1 MIHINVNLYSWCFI
15 LGIAL
20 NLIFV
25 FLETRKYKM
34 PALNGFALVF
44 FEATGMLVGAKL
56 LAAAQRGDFNIIKA
70 GFSSLGALVG
80 AIAMVGVYSAIFKTN
95 FQQLLCVA
103 ILPMALTYSVG
114 KVGCFTAG
122 CCYGIPYNGF
132 LSVVYD
138 NSKSA
143 PKDTALFPVQ
153 LAEAVA
159 FMLIFTAFYLYYKTH
174 EFSAKHICI
183 YVTVL
188 SLVKGS
194 LYYLRNESLAKP
206 FGSHQVICAA
216 LLVISLSVYIYII
229 TMERVKTREQL
240 TTEL

>member
-1 MIHINVNLYSWCFI
+1 
-15 LGIAL
+15 
-20 NLIFV
+20 
-25 FLETRKYKM
+25 M

-138 NSKSA
+138 NLKSA

-159 FMLIFTAFYLYYKTH
+159 FMLLFAAFYLYYRTH

-183 YVTVL
+183 YVVVL

-206 FGSHQVICAA
+206 FGSHQIICAA
-216 LLVISLSVYIYII
+216 LLVISIAAYIYIVSK
-229 TMERVKTREQL
+229 ERVKKREQSSA
-240 TTEL
+240 EL